1 MARYDVD
8 AGATTYHPSEIR
20 WQQPERKVRQDAS
33 SVRSSYWS
41 VELVFSSSG
50 NERLAAAFEEW
61 EAFDDGAQHSI
72 VLPPPN
78 NVLGSDATESNVYI
92 EIDTWPAFK
101 SVNVSDFSVIVRTV
115 EFS

>member
-8 AGATTYHPSEIR
+8 GNPVTYKPSEIR
-20 WQQPERKVRQDAS
+20 WQQPERTIRHDAS
-33 SVRSSYWS
+33 TTRSIYWS
-41 VELVFSSSG
+41 VLLTFSSS
-50 NERLAAAFEEW
+50 NNNHIVAAFEEW

-78 NVLGSDATESNVYI
+78 NVLGSDATNSNVFI
-92 EIDTWPAFK
+92 EIDDWPAFT

>member
-8 AGATTYHPSEIR
+8 AGTTTHHPSEIR
-20 WQQPERKVRQDAS
+20 WQQPERVIRHDAS
-33 SVRSSYWS
+33 TTRSIYWS
-41 VELVFSSSG
+41 VLLVFSSSG
-50 NERLAAAFEEW
+50 NEHLAAAFEEW

-78 NVLGSDATESNVYI
+78 NVLGSDATQSNVFI
-92 EIDTWPAFK
+92 EIENWPAFV